1 MIEVT
6 GLTKHFRTRGAS
18 SVAALDGV
26 DLRVPDGAAVG
37 LVGESGSGKST
48 LLRCLMRLEQAD
60 SGSITVDGADVARLR
75 GRALAGYR
83 RDVQTVFQDPMASLN
98 PRMTVRQLVEEGM
111 IVHRRRMSAQRRL
124 ARVDELL
131 ERVGLDPAHRDRRPA
146 SFSGGQRQRIAI
158 ARALAVEPR
167 VLVCD
172 EPVAALDV
180 SIQAQVL
187 NLLADMNRND
197 GLALLFVAHDL
208 AVVRY
213 LCDEISVLRQGRIV
227 ERATR
232 DALFTSPQADYTREL
247 IAAVPDQAE
256 LRPAADYT
264 LTPTETL
271 EV

>member
-1 MIEVT
+1 MIEIT
-6 GLTKHFRTRGAS
+6 GLTKRFRTRGAS
-18 SVAALDGV
+18 SVAALDEI
-26 DLRVPDGAAVG
+26 DLRIPDGAAIG

-48 LLRCLMRLEQAD
+48 LLRCLLRLERAD
-60 SGSITVDGADVARLR
+60 GGTIAIDGRDITRLR
-75 GRALAGYR
+75 GRGLAAYR
-83 RDVQTVFQDPMASLN
+83 RDVQMVFQDPMASLN

-111 IVHRRRMSAQRRL
+111 IVHHRGMSFRRRL

-131 ERVGLDPAHRDRRPA
+131 ERVGLDPAHRDRLPA

-197 GLALLFVAHDL
+197 GLTLLFVAHDL
-208 AVVRY
+208 AVVSY

-227 ERATR
+227 EHASR
-232 DALFTSPQADYTREL
+232 DVLFTAPQAPYTREL
-247 IAAVPDQAE
+247 IAAAPHQAA
-256 LRPAADYT
+256 LRSANDYT
-264 LTPTETL
+264 LTPTQPM